1 VCGGIA
7 QRGGTHTRADQHTPG
22 LRRLIGSRAQALA
35 AATLERRAQPADAP
49 LKLDRMRKEKQPAA
63 TPPDKTRAK
72 AGGGAKQTAASRPT
86 SAAAPPVTTVAAR
99 KSAEPA
105 RADPPAPATASVKPL
120 AELLAKLPPELDEKM
135 EQRVMK
141 LLSSKMRLAL
151 KVLLIQD
158 YGGQAR

>member
-1 VCGGIA
+1 MCGGIA

-72 AGGGAKQTAASRPT
+72 AGGGAKQTAASKPT

-105 RADPPAPATASVKPL
+105 RADPPAPA
-120 AELLAKLPPELDEKM
+120 KLPPELDAKM
-135 EQRVMK
+135 ERVMK
-141 LLSSKMRLAL
+141 LLSSNMRLAL

>member
-1 VCGGIA
+1 MCGGIA

-72 AGGGAKQTAASRPT
+72 AGGGAKQTAASKPT
-86 SAAAPPVTTVAAR
+86 SATATPVTTVAAR

-105 RADPPAPATASVKPL
+105 RADPPAPA
-120 AELLAKLPPELDEKM
+120 KLPPELDAKM
-135 EQRVMK
+135 ERVMK
-141 LLSSKMRLAL
+141 LLSSNMRLAL